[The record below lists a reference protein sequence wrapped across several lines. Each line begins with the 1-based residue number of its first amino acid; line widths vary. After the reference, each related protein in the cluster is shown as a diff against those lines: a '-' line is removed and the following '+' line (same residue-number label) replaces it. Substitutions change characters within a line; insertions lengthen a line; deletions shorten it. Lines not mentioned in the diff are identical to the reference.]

1 MENDHQKKL
10 VENISESLASELKN
24 WIDPETPEGKA
35 KLVRAAIAL
44 RNHNGGSIHIGYD
57 DKTLKPDSS
66 KHEGEA
72 TIKKYQPDVI
82 QDLISRYVSDKF
94 ELKLNFVED
103 PSDDKKYPEFV
114 IEGGVQNPVMTNGKE
129 IKDNQGKILL
139 KPNTVYVRTL
149 ESNGKVSS
157 SEPKQNKDWQDL
169 FNRCFYN
176 REYSIASFFKRNLT
190 REEISKLNTEISKLN
205 TEISKPNTEMSKIN
219 TELSKAKEEIIAS
232 GTKKAKE
239 EIKEF
244 FLNNEARYNSVL
256 KERKITLPE
265 SGLWEVGAIIKGVAL
280 TKYKTNQDFLELLDR
295 SNPRYTGWP
304 VWVNSSNFSDSKS
317 RPSFIDIDNA
327 WEALIVSSELDF
339 WRIYPDGKFFLL
351 RVLEDDKEENL
362 SYTKSSYTKLEFCL
376 AILRTAEAISTVI
389 EFAKAMGYDQENTSI
404 LFGLKWTNLKG
415 RELSA
420 WANPRRYIIEKWS
433 AEQKEFYHEFEI
445 DLNTSNATIS
455 QNLYSTINKLFNLF
469 GGFKISYEEV
479 DKLFNKL
486 INRKLD

>member
-72 TIKKYQPDVI
+72 TIKKYRPDVI
-82 QDLISRYVSDKF
+82 QDLISGYVSEKF

-103 PSDDKKYPEFV
+103 PSDGKKYPEFV
-114 IEGGVQNPVMTNGKE
+114 IEGGVQNPVMINGKE

-157 SEPKQNKDWQDL
+157 SEPKKNKDWQDL

-190 REEISKLNTEISKLN
+190 REEMSKLNTEISKL
-205 TEISKPNTEMSKIN
+205 N

-244 FLNNEARYNSVL
+244 FLNNEERYNSVL
-256 KERKITLPE
+256 KERKITLPK

-317 RPSFIDIDNA
+317 RPSVIDNA

-362 SYTKSSYTKLEFCL
+362 SYTKLSCTKLEFCL

-433 AEQKEFYHEFEI
+433 AEQNEFYHEFEI

-469 GGFKISYEEV
+469 GGFEISYEEV

>member
-157 SEPKQNKDWQDL
+157 SEPKRNKDWQDL

-190 REEISKLNTEISKLN
+190 REEISKLN

-244 FLNNEARYNSVL
+244 FLNNEERYNSVL

>member
-72 TIKKYQPDVI
+72 TIKKYRPDVI
-82 QDLISRYVSDKF
+82 QDLISGYVSEKF

-114 IEGGVQNPVMTNGKE
+114 IEGGVKNPVMTNGKE
-129 IKDNQGKILL
+129 IKNNQGKILL

-157 SEPKQNKDWQDL
+157 SEPKKNKDWQDL

-190 REEISKLNTEISKLN
+190 REEISKLNTE
-205 TEISKPNTEMSKIN
+205 
-219 TELSKAKEEIIAS
+219 LSKAKEEIIAS
-232 GTKKAKE
+232 VPKE

-256 KERKITLPE
+256 KERKITLPK
-265 SGLWEVGAIIKGVAL
+265 SGLWEVGAIIKGIAL

-317 RPSFIDIDNA
+317 RPSVIDNGTV
-327 WEALIVSSELDF
+327 EFQICF
-339 WRIYPDGKFFLL
+339 NFLL
-351 RVLEDDKEENL
+351 VLRRN
-362 SYTKSSYTKLEFCL
+362 F
-376 AILRTAEAISTVI
+376 
-389 EFAKAMGYDQENTSI
+389 GY
-404 LFGLKWTNLKG
+404 F
-415 RELSA
+415 
-420 WANPRRYIIEKWS
+420 
-433 AEQKEFYHEFEI
+433 
-445 DLNTSNATIS
+445 
-455 QNLYSTINKLFNLF
+455 
-469 GGFKISYEEV
+469 
-479 DKLFNKL
+479 
-486 INRKLD
+486 

>member
-1 MENDHQKKL
+1 MIIKKKL
-10 VENISESLASELKN
+10 VENISESLASELKT
-24 WIDPETPEGKA
+24 WIDPKIPEGKA

-72 TIKKYQPDVI
+72 IIKNKYHPDVI
-82 QDLISRYVSDKF
+82 QNLISEYVSEKF

-103 PSDDKKYPEFV
+103 PSDGKKYPEFV
-114 IEGGVQNPVMTNGKE
+114 IEGGVQNPVMTKGKE

-139 KPNTVYVRTL
+139 KPNAVYVRTL

-157 SEPKQNKDWQDL
+157 SEPQNNKDWRDL
-169 FNRCFYN
+169 FDRCFHN

-190 REEISKLNTEISKLN
+190 QEEILKL
-205 TEISKPNTEMSKIN
+205 N

-239 EIKEF
+239 EIKQF
-244 FLNNEARYNSVL
+244 FLNNEARCNSVL
-256 KERKITLPE
+256 KERNVALPK
-265 SGLWEVGAIIKGVAL
+265 SGLWEVGAIIKGAAL
-280 TKYKTNQDFLELLDR
+280 TEHKTNKNFLKLLDT

-304 VWVNSSNFSDSKS
+304 VWVNSSNFSDSES
-317 RPSFIDIDNA
+317 RPSIIDNV

-351 RVLEDDKEENL
+351 RVLEDDKKENL
-362 SYTKSSYTKLEFCL
+362 PHTKLPHTKLEFCL

-420 WANPRRYIIEKWS
+420 WANPRRYIEKGWF
-433 AEQKEFYHEFEI
+433 AKQNEFYHEFAI
-445 DLNTSNATIS
+445 GLNTSNAIIS

-469 GGFKISYEEV
+469 GGFEISYEAV
-479 DKLFNKL
+479 DEWFNKL